1 RRVDDY
7 YCSPGQGGRA
17 QDGGTRGERFKAK
30 WITAEKTMAGLRYA
44 VVCPN
49 VIRKAKKRIAQ
60 SKRARAGSLAI
71 VNKPQ
76 MAQTRVIRVFLFA
89 DTVLLF
95 SGILFRFFFA
105 FVESAAF

>member
-1 RRVDDY
+1 
-7 YCSPGQGGRA
+7 
-17 QDGGTRGERFKAK
+17 
-30 WITAEKTMAGLRYA
+30 MAGLRYA